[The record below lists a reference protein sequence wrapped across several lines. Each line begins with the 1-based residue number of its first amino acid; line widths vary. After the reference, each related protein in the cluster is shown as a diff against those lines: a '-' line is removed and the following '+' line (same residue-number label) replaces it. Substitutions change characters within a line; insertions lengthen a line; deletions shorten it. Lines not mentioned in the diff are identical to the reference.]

1 MKRAAIAFAVAFLLV
16 CIVALVVWYWRLVER
31 SIMG

>member
-1 MKRAAIAFAVAFLLV
+1 MKRLGLWFAVGVLLGCV
-16 CIVALVVWYWRLVER
+16 IWLVLWYWRLVER